1 MMPSYYDGD
10 HLRKTTRCIAVR
22 NSSRERQPSLGTE
35 IKYWDN
41 LAHFKLW
48 LCEILG
54 EFRERHRYLGHIRE
68 LPNLPQLLNRQPR
81 LLKELLRLKL
91 AMKIS
96 VKSGQS
102 LCVEGIVHLR
112 PRYDS
117 PWVCL
122 HRSELGDIVAV
133 LLLRD
138 HPHVLVLVFLVAAPS
153 NLVNVIMF
161 ILQIVGP

>member
-1 MMPSYYDGD
+1 
-10 HLRKTTRCIAVR
+10 
-22 NSSRERQPSLGTE
+22 
-35 IKYWDN
+35 
-41 LAHFKLW
+41 
-48 LCEILG
+48 
-54 EFRERHRYLGHIRE
+54 
-68 LPNLPQLLNRQPR
+68 
-81 LLKELLRLKL
+81 
-91 AMKIS
+91 MKIT
-96 VKSGQS
+96 VNIVTKSGQS

-153 NLVNVIMF
+153 NLVNVIVLTLKMVRSLRF
-161 ILQIVGP
+161 

>member
-1 MMPSYYDGD
+1 M
-10 HLRKTTRCIAVR
+10 
-22 NSSRERQPSLGTE
+22 GTE

-48 LCEILG
+48 LCEIKG

-91 AMKIS
+91 AMKIM

-153 NLVNVIMF
+153 NLVNVIVQTLKMF
-161 ILQIVGP
+161 GPLHTCEKLSSTSLLSSSVPSNCLFSS

>member
-1 MMPSYYDGD
+1 MP
-10 HLRKTTRCIAVR
+10 TC
-22 NSSRERQPSLGTE
+22 
-35 IKYWDN
+35 
-41 LAHFKLW
+41 
-48 LCEILG
+48 LCEIQG
-54 EFRERHRYLGHIRE
+54 ELRERHRYLGHIRE
-68 LPNLPQLLNRQPR
+68 LPNLPQLLYRQPR
-81 LLKELLRLKL
+81 FLKELLRLKL
-91 AMKIS
+91 TMKIM

-153 NLVNVIMF
+153 NLVNVIVQTLKMF
-161 ILQIVGP
+161 GPLHTCEKLSSTSLLSSSVPSNCLFSS